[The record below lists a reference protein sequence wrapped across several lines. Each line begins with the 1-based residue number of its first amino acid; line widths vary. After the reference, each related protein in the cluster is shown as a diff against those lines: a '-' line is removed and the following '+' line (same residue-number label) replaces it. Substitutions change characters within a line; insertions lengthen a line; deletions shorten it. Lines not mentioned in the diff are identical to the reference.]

1 MRLLYVELAP
11 GFTRSDILDR
21 IRMLYGKLSYE
32 NLEVGFL
39 TRGGNGLVL
48 EKLGRE
54 GSTVSSSRS
63 LGELVKE
70 FFHDCKTIHV
80 LREDGAVS
88 KPVEDC
94 FISGVHTDPPE
105 ELEQV
110 LTTLSYT
117 VLKTSLGPTPY
128 LASSLIPILYR
139 LKSLEHIFNMF
150 TV

>member
-1 MRLLYVELAP
+1 VELTP
-11 GFTRSDILDR
+11 GFKRRDIFER
-21 IRMLYGKLSYE
+21 IRDLYRKLSYE

-39 TRGGNGLVL
+39 TTSDKGYIL
-48 EKLGRE
+48 EKLGRDS
-54 GSTVSSSRS
+54 STLLSSTT
-63 LGELVKE
+63 LEDLLKE
-70 FFHDCKTIHV
+70 FFNDCRSIHV

-110 LTTLSYT
+110 LTALFHR
-117 VLKTSLGPTPY
+117 VFKTSLGSTPY
-128 LASSLIPILYR
+128 LASALLPILYR

>member
-1 MRLLYVELAP
+1 MRLLYLELAP
-11 GFTRSDILDR
+11 SFTRRDIFGR
-21 IRMLYGKLSYE
+21 IRTLYEHLSYE
-32 NLEVGFL
+32 NLEIGILTRDSEGFL
-39 TRGGNGLVL
+39 L
-48 EKLGRE
+48 ERLKGKQ
-54 GSTVSSSRS
+54 STVSSSSS
-63 LGELVKE
+63 LGTLVKE

-80 LREDGAVS
+80 LRENGLVS

-117 VLKTSLGPTPY
+117 VFKTSLGPTPY
-128 LASSLIPILYR
+128 LASSLIPVVYR